1 MIDRRT
7 FSTMLIAGA
16 TAASLSGHS
25 SPAQAESMASARNMH
40 AKTIEVD
47 ASHLSLVTHPQ
58 EIADLILDATGRLS

>member
-1 MIDRRT
+1 MIDRRS

-58 EIADLILDATGRLS
+58 EIADLILNAAGRRN